1 MLCSAL
7 PCCEFDSFSGGKVLL
22 TLNKRHVLPS
32 QLHLYFGCNQ
42 QAKWYLIPVYPAV
55 RASLIK
61 VRSIPVSGWVEYCF
75 ELKFR
80 VGKEWKSNASI
91 MVTEY
96 LNVYFPFF

>member
-32 QLHLYFGCNQ
+32 QLHFIFDVTN
-42 QAKWYLIPVYPAV
+42 KWYLIPVYPAV
-55 RASLIK
+55 RVSLMK